1 MADKK
6 YVGNGKENGDYGI
19 INISVCLSDVNQ
31 QDITEYEG
39 KKYLRLSV
47 GRKRETDQY
56 GKTHSVWVNDYVPNS
71 QKEEAPRPAKRR
83 TLEEPVI
90 AGGSDLPF

>member
-19 INISVCLSDVNQ
+19 INISVNLTDLAPE
-31 QDITEYEG
+31 DITEYEG

-47 GRKRETDQY
+47 GRKREVDQY
-56 GKTHSVWVNDYVPNS
+56 GKTHSVWVNDYNPNA
-71 QKEEAPRPAKRR
+71 QKEEAPRPARR
-83 TLEEPVI
+83 KTLEEPVT

>member
-19 INISVCLSDVNQ
+19 INVSVCLSDVNQ

-47 GRKRETDQY
+47 GRKREVDQY
-56 GKTHSVWVNDYVPNS
+56 GKTHSVWINDYVPNS
-71 QKEEAPRPAKRR
+71 QKEEVPRPAKRR
-83 TLEEPVI
+83 TLEEPVT
-90 AGGSDLPF
+90 AGGPDLPF

>member
-19 INISVCLSDVNQ
+19 INITVNLSDIAQ
-31 QDITEYEG
+31 GDITEYEG

-56 GKTHSVWVNDYVPNS
+56 GKTHSVWVNDYKPDAVNS
-71 QKEEAPRPAKRR
+71 KPASRK
-83 TLEEPVI
+83 TLEEPATVQ
-90 AGGSDLPF
+90 SLNDLPF

>member
-19 INISVCLSDVNQ
+19 INISVNLSDIAQ
-31 QDITEYEG
+31 EDITEYEG

-56 GKTHSVWVNDYVPNS
+56 GKTHSVWVNDYKP
-71 QKEEAPRPAKRR
+71 EAAQSRPSNKR
-83 TLEEPVI
+83 TLEEPMSV
-90 AGGSDLPF
+90 GGGDLPF